1 MSSKKMLIDAAHPEE
16 IRVVTMSGNR
26 LEDFDA
32 EVASRKQLKG
42 NIYLAKVA
50 RVEASLQAAFV
61 EYGGNRHGFLAFD
74 EIHPDYYQIPI
85 GDREALLAEEQKAVR
100 EDPEQTEGGEDG
112 KAVETVG
119 GDDAEEAETRRRRQQ
134 VSRRYRIQEVIK
146 ARQVILVQVVKEE
159 RGTKGAALTTY
170 LSLAGRYC
178 VLMPNT
184 ARGGG
189 ISRKISD
196 GKDRKRL
203 KAIVNDLDIPDG
215 MGVIVRTA
223 GAERT
228 KAEIKRDFEY
238 LLRMWEQVRTTTLES
253 TAPALVYEEA
263 DLIKRAIRDGYS
275 RDIEEVIV
283 DGDEAFKAARDFM
296 KLLTPSH
303 VKRVKRAPVDGTPL
317 FQAFQVENQLDALH
331 SPQVQ
336 LRSGGYIV
344 INPTEAL
351 VAIDVNSGRSTRERN
366 IEETALNTNLEA
378 ADEVARQLRLR
389 DLAGLIVID
398 FIDMEHNRNQMQVER
413 RLKEAMRNDRARIQ
427 VGRISPFGL
436 LELSRQRLRPSVIET
451 SFEICP
457 HCRGTGM
464 RRTVHSAALH
474 LLRAIEQEGIKRSGG
489 TVTVAVAAEVAFYVL
504 NQKRKT
510 LGEIETRY
518 DITVRFRTD
527 ESLIP
532 PEHRIERERAEGKDI
547 RQRPQ
552 QQPQPQA
559 VTEIAE
565 EVAETA
571 EAEDQPQRE
580 GSESGVRRRRRSRR
594 RKRSDETTTVETTA
608 ELPVA
613 QMDATE
619 GTEEGETAERAPAER
634 TNEDGEN
641 VVGED
646 GQTKRRRRGRR
657 GGRRRQRG
665 RSGEGVGAE
674 SEQGYADA
682 STDPGQET
690 AEPMADH
697 EPGEPMAD
705 RTEGGNAYFGASNGS
720 TPPAITDGD
729 EGGAPDTHDLVD
741 KRDSAFGPAEP
752 TPTPSEPE
760 PGTAER
766 EPVTSM
772 LAENAVAIPLTW
784 ATPSVTP
791 PEDDQ
796 PRELTRSDEPR
807 AEEAKRTEIIDVD
820 RTDAKGKRGWWRR
833 FSE

>member
-16 IRVVTMSGNR
+16 IRVVTLIGTR

-61 EYGGNRHGFLAFD
+61 EYGANRHGFLAFD
-74 EIHPDYYQIPI
+74 EIHPDYYQTPI
-85 GDREALLAEEQKAVR
+85 SDREALLAEEQKAVR
-100 EDPEQTEGGEDG
+100 EDTEQTEGGEDG
-112 KAVETVG
+112 KTVETVG

-203 KAIVNDLDIPDG
+203 KAIVNDIDIPDG

-238 LLRMWEQVRTTTLES
+238 LLRMWEQIRTTTLES

-317 FQAFQVENQLDALH
+317 FQAYQVENQLDALH

-413 RLKEAMRNDRARIQ
+413 RLKEAMRTDRARIQ

-451 SFEICP
+451 SFEVCP
-457 HCRGTGM
+457 HCRGTGL
-464 RRTVHSAALH
+464 RRTVHSSALH

-489 TVTVAVAAEVAFYVL
+489 TLTVAVPADIAFYVL

-510 LGEIETRY
+510 LGEVETRY
-518 DITVRFRTD
+518 DITVRFKTD

-532 PEHRIERERAEGKDI
+532 PEHRIERDRSEGKEV

-552 QQPQPQA
+552 QQAQPQP
-559 VTEIAE
+559 VI
-565 EVAETA
+565 EVADEVA
-571 EAEDQPQRE
+571 EAEDEPQRE
-580 GSESGVRRRRRSRR
+580 GSEPGGRRRRRSRR
-594 RKRSDETTTVETTA
+594 RKRGDETATTEMTA
-608 ELPVA
+608 ETPAA
-613 QMDATE
+613 QAD
-619 GTEEGETAERAPAER
+619 GTARVEQEEPAERAPAER
-634 TNEDGEN
+634 SLEDGDTA
-641 VVGED
+641 VGED

-665 RSGEGVGAE
+665 RSGEGVAADG
-674 SEQGYADA
+674 EQGSTGDDA
-682 STDPGQET
+682 ASDQGLG
-690 AEPMADH
+690 EPMADH
-697 EPGEPMAD
+697 KPGDPMMAD
-705 RTEGGNAYFGASNGS
+705 EAVGGDAYFGASNGA
-720 TPPAITDGD
+720 TPPDVGVSEEAVGPKPYASRMVD
-729 EGGAPDTHDLVD
+729 ERH
-741 KRDSAFGPAEP
+741 SAFGQTEP
-752 TPTPSEPE
+752 DPTPSEPA
-760 PGTAER
+760 TDAR
-766 EPVTSM
+766 ETVTSM
-772 LAENAVAIPLTW
+772 PAENPVGIPLTW
-784 ATPSVTP
+784 APPREEQSENEQLRELAPSVQP
-791 PEDDQ
+791 GAED
-796 PRELTRSDEPR
+796 
-807 AEEAKRTEIIDVD
+807 AKRTEIIDVD
-820 RTDAKGKRGWWRR
+820 STEAKGKRGWWRR